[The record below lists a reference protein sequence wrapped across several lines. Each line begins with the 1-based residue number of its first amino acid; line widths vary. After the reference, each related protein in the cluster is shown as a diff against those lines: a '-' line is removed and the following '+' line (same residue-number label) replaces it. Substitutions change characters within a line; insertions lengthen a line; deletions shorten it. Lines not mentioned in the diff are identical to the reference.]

1 MIGLINFVIGPRKMD
16 RKTLLI
22 IIAII
27 VSVAAEESEQGQ
39 DSSQDSI
46 TTQPQH
52 DDVTISI
59 HFH

>member
-1 MIGLINFVIGPRKMD
+1 MD
-16 RKTLLI
+16 RKALLI
-22 IIAII
+22 IILII
-27 VSVAAEESEQGQ
+27 AGAVAEESEQGQ

-59 HFH
+59 HFHAIFNFVSK